1 MKFEWWKK
9 IEREWNWKK
18 TQILYII
25 PNKTTSNET
34 NKDQIWR
41 KNKWK
46 DTLRFLK
53 ARH

>member
-1 MKFEWWKK
+1 LKDEKNWTGMKLKK
-9 IEREWNWKK
+9 KA
-18 TQILYII
+18 QILYII

>member
-1 MKFEWWKK
+1 MKDEKK
-9 IEREWNWKK
+9 LNGNEIEKK
-18 TQILYII
+18 AQILYII